1 MWIIIHNP
9 PYCHDA
15 HYHHRVIDLDLFING
30 GGDRPLASQ
39 AQEFLS
45 KYPVEDIDISPVTTT
60 DPTDHLAN
68 DFHAIRLAEEE
79 TSFTIR
85 QSNTRRGCCAFATKE
100 IGRGDLILS
109 EKPVVIVSTETS
121 TGKPQELAIQ
131 SELRGLSPTHLNSF
145 LHLSNG
151 HADCSC
157 FLGQRAPGIFATNS
171 FALTDDQSGI
181 GLTGCRFNHS
191 CSPNARFS
199 FNPTTGR
206 FRIFA
211 LSDIFVGEEIC
222 VAYLSSRRLYGQNRQ
237 HRLGLLRS
245 RYHFTCSC
253 SVCSLPKAEM
263 TLSDSRRV
271 KVNELWEKVPMFRPN
286 QTIQRLNTIVQ
297 AINLLKDE
305 GYAADYDDFTNDAA
319 IICAYHSD
327 YESSKYWAKLTYET
341 RVAEF
346 GEDSPRAAEVR
357 GTYLNPKSFSM
368 AGTGRVQRFSH
379 IRL

>member
-1 MWIIIHNP
+1 ME
-9 PYCHDA
+9 
-15 HYHHRVIDLDLFING
+15 LFING
-30 GGDRPLASQ
+30 GGDRLLAAQ
-39 AQEFLS
+39 ARELLS
-45 KYPVEDIDISPVTTT
+45 KYPVEDIDISLLTTP
-60 DPTDHLAN
+60 DPTDRLA
-68 DFHAIRLAEEE
+68 DEIHAICLAKEGNP
-79 TSFTIR
+79 FTIR
-85 QSNTRRGCCAFATKE
+85 ESNTPRGCCAFATNK
-100 IGRGDLILS
+100 IRRGDLILS

-121 TGKPQELAIQ
+121 TGKPQDLAIQ
-131 SELRGLSPTHLNSF
+131 SELRGLSPTHLNTF

-151 HADCSC
+151 HTDCSC
-157 FLGQRAPGIFATNS
+157 FPGQRATGIFATNS
-171 FALTDDQSGI
+171 FALTDDHSGI

-199 FNPTTGR
+199 FNPTTGH

-211 LSDIFVGEEIC
+211 LSDILVGEEIC
-222 VAYLSSRRLYGQNRQ
+222 VAYLSSRRLYGQTRQ
-237 HRLGLLRS
+237 DRQGLLRS

-253 SVCSLPKAEM
+253 SVCSLPKAEI

-286 QTIQRLNTIVQ
+286 QTIQRLNTIAQ
-297 AINLLKDE
+297 AINLLKEE

-357 GTYLNPKSFSM
+357 DTYLNPKSFSM